1 MKLLLVLS
9 LVLLASCS
17 DKRGAGKG
25 AASETT
31 NGSIA
36 GIFVDAKGTGVAR
49 VRVELRDPLALDAEV
64 IDFDSTDTRGQYL
77 LEAEKGGRY
86 LVVALSED
94 MGASFWVTLAP
105 SDTTQEQGKT
115 RMDSLGYMRGKLS
128 GNLNDLTELRVYVAG
143 LGLSGPVA
151 EDSSFEIP
159 HAPRGEFVV
168 QVRRE
173 NSDSVVAEEMC
184 VVDENCEISIP
195 LQKMVLVDDFE
206 GKEGYSQLQ
215 TLLDGA
221 WWGMWNDTGATV
233 EENKVW
239 VNTEGRS
246 TDSTAYNGRSLHAQL
261 HVGIPF
267 ENRPEIHRSAG
278 VLIKIGGIEAV
289 DSNSVY
295 YLMRDVDS
303 IVFWAKGKGTFT
315 VGINARSGSAL
326 HTFEDT
332 LVLDSAWQRIALA
345 RDQFKTSGGLDWSE
359 SEMRELVWKTSDS
372 LADLWLD
379 EIQIIGIGISDL
391 LRR

>member
-1 MKLLLVLS
+1 MKRLLMLGIIFLV
-9 LVLLASCS
+9 SCS
-17 DKRGAGKG
+17 DERGAGKG

-31 NGSIA
+31 NGSLA
-36 GIFVDAKGTGVAR
+36 GNFVDAKGTGVAR
-49 VRVELRDPLALDAEV
+49 VRVELRDPLALEGNP
-64 IDFDSTDTRGQYL
+64 IDVDSTDELGQYM
-77 LEAEKGGRY
+77 LEAEQGGRY
-86 LVVALSED
+86 LVVAQGSEL
-94 MGASFWVTLAP
+94 GASFWVTLTEA
-105 SDTTQEQGKT
+105 DTVKEQGKN

-184 VVDENCEISIP
+184 VVDENCEISIL
-195 LQKMVLVDDFE
+195 LQKMVLIDDFE
-206 GKEGYSQLQ
+206 GREGYSQLQ

-221 WWGMWNDTGATV
+221 WWGMWNDTGVTV

-261 HVGIPF
+261 HVGAPF
-267 ENRPEIHRSAG
+267 EDRPDIRRSAG

-289 DSNSVY
+289 DSNLVY
-295 YLMRDVDS
+295 YPMRDVDS

-315 VGINARSGSAL
+315 VGINARSGSTL
-326 HTFEDT
+326 NTFLDT

-345 RDQFKTSGGLDWSE
+345 SDQFKESGGLVWSE
-359 SEMRELVWKTSDS
+359 SEMRELVWKTSDT